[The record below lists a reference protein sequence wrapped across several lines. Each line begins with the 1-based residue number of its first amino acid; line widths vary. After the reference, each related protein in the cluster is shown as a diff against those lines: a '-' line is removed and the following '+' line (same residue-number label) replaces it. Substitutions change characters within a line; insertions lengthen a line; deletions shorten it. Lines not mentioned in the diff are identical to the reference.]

1 MANDDLKISGVK
13 TSETSYMSPLEK
25 FNKKLEEELAAKAS
39 HQNPG
44 GQGPSIYIG
53 YTRTNSVSGDNGENA
68 TCFYS

>member
-1 MANDDLKISGVK
+1 MANDEFKISGIR
-13 TSETSYMSPLEK
+13 SGETSYMTQLEK
-25 FNKKLEEELAAKAS
+25 FNKKLEEEMAAKAS